1 MTNELAELKL
11 EKGTQISVEFQG
23 MMPTAYNVDGS
34 ISNTFP
40 LWPAFWL
47 MGTGIWN
54 DSENQPWP
62 YCGEIDIM
70 EWAPIKGLANYSNA
84 IHWEES
90 GTTPYVRNYSSTT
103 INTNNDLRN
112 NFHKYKTIIS
122 RTLSDEV
129 KIKMYFDGIFKN
141 EYIVN
146 DSTKTEFFKTITK
159 DGEEIADYKYYGLL
173 MNLALGGD
181 YGGPLND
188 NIDEVDRNFNEAVLK
203 IRSITINKTST

>member
-1 MTNELAELKL
+1 MTNELSELKL

-40 LWPAFWL
+40 LWPAFWM

-54 DSENQPWP
+54 DLENQPWP
-62 YCGEIDIM
+62 YCGEIDIL
-70 EWAPIKGLANYSNA
+70 EWAPRKGLENYSNT

-90 GTTPYVRNYSSTT
+90 GTTPYVHKYSSTT
-103 INTNNDLRN
+103 INTNSDLRN

-129 KIKMYFDGIFKN
+129 KIRMYFDGIFKN
-141 EYIVN
+141 EYIIN
-146 DSTKTEFFKTITK
+146 DSAKTELFKTVRK
-159 DGEEIADYKYYGLL
+159 DGEVVADYKYYGLL

-203 IRSITINKTST
+203 IRSISIRKTSI